1 LQKPEE
7 VEHIN
12 LLSILNY
19 GSGNIKAFYNIF
31 NRLNIDI
38 SIVSNPNE
46 LSKSTKIILPGVGSF
61 DSAMTSLNNSG
72 LRSEL
77 ENLVLNKK
85 VPVLGICVGFQMM
98 LESSEEGK
106 LAGLGWIKGKVKKF
120 NQRSL
125 GPLSSDLK
133 NCLDSKSLRKYP
145 QLPHMGWNKV
155 QKIGESKLISN
166 LNEPLFYFLHS
177 YYVEPFDQENIIAKT
192 DYDLTFCSAICKDN
206 IFGVQFHP
214 EKSHSNGTYLL
225 KNFAKIEC

>member
-1 LQKPEE
+1 M
-7 VEHIN
+7 
-12 LLSILNY
+12 LSILNY

-31 NRLNIDI
+31 NQLNIDI

-46 LSKSTKIILPGVGSF
+46 LSKATKIILPGVGSF
-61 DSAMTSLNNSG
+61 DNAMNKLNNSG
-72 LRSEL
+72 LRNEL
-77 ENLVLNKK
+77 ENMVINKK
-85 VPVLGICVGFQMM
+85 VPILGICVGFQMM

-106 LAGLGWIKGKVKKF
+106 LSGLGWIRGKVKKF
-120 NQRSL
+120 SQRNL
-125 GPLSSDLK
+125 GSGSRDLP
-133 NCLDSKSLRKYP
+133 NFLDAKSFRKSP

-155 QKIGESKLISN
+155 QKIGESKLITN

-206 IFGVQFHP
+206 VFGVQFHP

-225 KNFAKIEC
+225 ENFAKIEC

>member
-1 LQKPEE
+1 M
-7 VEHIN
+7 
-12 LLSILNY
+12 LSILNY

-38 SIVSNPNE
+38 SIVSNPEE
-46 LSKSTKIILPGVGSF
+46 LSKATKIILPGVGSF
-61 DSAMTSLNNSG
+61 DNAMNSLNNSG

-85 VPVLGICVGFQMM
+85 VPILGICVGFQMM

-106 LAGLGWIKGKVKKF
+106 LAGLSWIKGKVKKF

-125 GPLSSDLK
+125 GSLSSDLK
-133 NCLDSKSLRKYP
+133 NGLNEKLFRKSP

-155 QKIGESKLISN
+155 QKIRESKLISD

-177 YYVEPFDQENIIAKT
+177 YYVEPFEQENIIAKT
-192 DYDLTFCSAICKDN
+192 NYDITFCSAICKDN

-214 EKSHSNGTYLL
+214 EKSHRKGTHLL
-225 KNFAKIEC
+225 ENFSKIEC